1 MLGSPWGIEDA
12 SCPSRPNPPVPTWHA
27 HAKYRFQVGLGDD
40 MIGYEK
46 PAWSFW
52 EDTQGSYANTDCQ
65 SDPHNH
71 RHGLENEAVGP
82 TMSNMV
88 AQKLTNLLDAE
99 PDLTSQIR
107 LGRFVKA
114 DGSLTNAYSA
124 PADHGTP
131 GHFLGHAVAIWLAA
145 PGSTTLN
152 AQPGR
157 PDSGT
162 IVALPRI
169 GSFGLRR
176 VNSNGDF
183 MDFDGADQPG
193 GLPDIMTR
201 GMLVKS
207 RAGNVVRRYYVNVY
221 PALTVTGQLGA
232 SRLPPAACRD
242 HLAPRSRFI
251 HDELE
256 WSVGRLVLRGAA
268 SDRGCLGSI
277 VQNWPTCTSR
287 WRRRSAAGAAPSCGR
302 TTVSRA
308 REGAAIRAGS
318 GCGAPRGGCSSATDS
333 SCLGATSPW
342 CGLWTAR
349 ATASSRRCART
360 GCRSR
365 SGDRRSRY
373 RGGARASRWIST
385 PSLTVVVTRHRWR
398 A

>member
-1 MLGSPWGIEDA
+1 
-12 SCPSRPNPPVPTWHA
+12 
-27 HAKYRFQVGLGDD
+27 
-40 MIGYEK
+40 
-46 PAWSFW
+46 
-52 EDTQGSYANTDCQ
+52 
-65 SDPHNH
+65 
-71 RHGLENEAVGP
+71 
-82 TMSNMV
+82 MSNMV

-207 RAGNVVRRYYVNVY
+207 RAGNVARRYYVNVY

-232 SRLPPAACRD
+232 SRLPPAACR
-242 HLAPRSRFI
+242 
-251 HDELE
+251 
-256 WSVGRLVLRGAA
+256 
-268 SDRGCLGSI
+268 
-277 VQNWPTCTSR
+277 
-287 WRRRSAAGAAPSCGR
+287 AAGAARG
-302 TTVSRA
+302 TRA
-308 REGAAIRAGS
+308 
-318 GCGAPRGGCSSATDS
+318 
-333 SCLGATSPW
+333 
-342 CGLWTAR
+342 
-349 ATASSRRCART
+349 
-360 GCRSR
+360 
-365 SGDRRSRY
+365 
-373 RGGARASRWIST
+373 GGARSRVWCAGG
-385 PSLTVVVTRHRWR
+385 PLGGRGGGEPVALDAVPDGGRHPPPLAGLIEER
-398 A
+398 AGRGPARVREPGLVGEARQERQERR